1 MALVLHH
8 ALVPRQVRGRLGSRG
23 HWTAGPR
30 DLQRTVFSYGPWF
43 LFGDCLR
50 HSPAVLGG
58 GEGTLQSYEL
68 DSLTKGNG
76 DSLRQTEIQKRVI
89 VTEIRVYEWP

>member
-1 MALVLHH
+1 MSSTTLWCPDKYVADLAPEGTGQQDQGTCREQSLVMGPGFCLVIAYVTALL
-8 ALVPRQVRGRLGSRG
+8 
-23 HWTAGPR
+23 
-30 DLQRTVFSYGPWF
+30 
-43 LFGDCLR
+43 C
-50 HSPAVLGG
+50 LGG